1 MSHPQE
7 ATEEDFAPTETQ
19 GYKVGQSKTV
29 AELAALDQHDESL
42 QRWKA
47 SLGLGANAGAGGSKK
62 VVLKT
67 LFLSSPTL
75 PKAISIDLTQPA
87 ADLAKLKKEPLTIK
101 EGVEY
106 SVGITFVVENE
117 IVSGLRFLQVVKR
130 SGVKVDKTEAML
142 GSYGPQPA
150 PYTKVFASEE
160 SPSGMLARSG
170 TYAVRS
176 RVTDDDNNIWLD
188 FEWSFK
194 LAKEW

>member
-7 ATEEDFAPTETQ
+7 ATEDDLAPTETQ

-29 AELAALDQHDESL
+29 AELAALDQEDESL

-47 SLGLGANAGAGGSKK
+47 SLGLAASGGAGGNKK
-62 VVLKT
+62 VVLNT

-75 PKAISIDLTQPA
+75 SKDISIDLTQPA
-87 ADLAKLKKEPLTIK
+87 ADLAKLKKEPWCRI
-101 EGVEY
+101 
-106 SVGITFVVENE
+106 
-117 IVSGLRFLQVVKR
+117 LRWYYFYRRERNQ
-130 SGVKVDKTEAML
+130 AML

-170 TYAVRS
+170 TYSVRS
-176 RVTDDDNNIWLD
+176 RVTDDDNDIWLD

>member
-7 ATEEDFAPTETQ
+7 ATEDDLAPTETQ

-29 AELAALDQHDESL
+29 AELAALDQEDESL

-47 SLGLGANAGAGGSKK
+47 SLGLATSAGPGGNKK

-75 PKAISIDLTQPA
+75 SKDISIDLNQPA
-87 ADLAKLKKEPLTIK
+87 ADLAKLRKEPWCRILRWYHFYRRERDCLWI
-101 EGVEY
+101 
-106 SVGITFVVENE
+106 E
-117 IVSGLRFLQVVKR
+117 ILA
-130 SGVKVDKTEAML
+130 T
-142 GSYGPQPA
+142 

-170 TYAVRS
+170 TYSVRS

>member
-87 ADLAKLKKEPLTIK
+87 ADLAKLKKEPWCRILCR
-101 EGVEY
+101 Y
-106 SVGITFVVENE
+106 H
-117 IVSGLRFLQVVKR
+117 LCR
-130 SGVKVDKTEAML
+130 
-142 GSYGPQPA
+142 
-150 PYTKVFASEE
+150 
-160 SPSGMLARSG
+160 
-170 TYAVRS
+170 
-176 RVTDDDNNIWLD
+176 
-188 FEWSFK
+188 
-194 LAKEW
+194 